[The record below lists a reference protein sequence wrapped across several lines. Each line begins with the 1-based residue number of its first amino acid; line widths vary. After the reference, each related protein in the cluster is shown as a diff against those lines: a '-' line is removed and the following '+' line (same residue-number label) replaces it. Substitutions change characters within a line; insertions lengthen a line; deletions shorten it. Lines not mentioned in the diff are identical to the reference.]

1 MVYLT
6 EKWHDFLQVQEVGR
20 VRPPAAT
27 SWHLR
32 VSSHLPRPSPGAT
45 KPKKKPK
52 KKPIPRG
59 SLPKFY
65 KATVKQ
71 FPWTTTD
78 KYVVTLKWPGAKL
91 VATDNN

>member
-32 VSSHLPRPSPGAT
+32 VSSHLPRPSPGHEAIRSD
-45 KPKKKPK
+45 KKPV
-52 KKPIPRG
+52 PRG
-59 SLPKFY
+59 SLP
-65 KATVKQ
+65 Q
-71 FPWTTTD
+71 RI
-78 KYVVTLKWPGAKL
+78 LQS
-91 VATDNN
+91 NS

>member
-32 VSSHLPRPSPGAT
+32 VPSHLPRPSPGHEAT
-45 KPKKKPK
+45 KPYEACPQGKSSK
-52 KKPIPRG
+52 ILQ
-59 SLPKFY
+59 S
-65 KATVKQ
+65 
-71 FPWTTTD
+71 
-78 KYVVTLKWPGAKL
+78 
-91 VATDNN
+91 NS